1 MFRGVLACGVLG
13 ALGQQGCPDCN
24 LDVTALEKF
33 STNFEVKLYQI
44 DPSDASTG
52 WHPNFCGSVITMPL
66 PPMLPTEHGTIA
78 VDARNFYAKIS
89 SDVQFPTPFS
99 AGPVDLSGHHVR
111 AELHVNGIAGKASW
125 HLDSQMVKGCITV
138 DLPPPITDQIA
149 QMAPMI
155 DAQLQ
160 QAEATAPMM
169 AQQMGLSGSVDGE
182 DCVFLGSV
190 DGAAQFGIVG
200 FSKTHSHP
208 LVVVTPCC
216 GHPPGRNLALKFSDY
231 SDSAGDESIRACQI
245 AEQDAMQTFLT
256 SSPDARAFVTSQI
269 AQHQRHLQA
278 TLQPKSLNTRF
289 NFVPLELAELLVP
302 AEQHCASALAET
314 PAQSVSVA
322 GTVVFAMFSFFVG
335 VAVNQ
340 GLMRQRKVALADQVS
355 A

>member
-1 MFRGVLACGVLG
+1 MG
-13 ALGQQGCPDCN
+13 
-24 LDVTALEKF
+24 
-33 STNFEVKLYQI
+33 
-44 DPSDASTG
+44 
-52 WHPNFCGSVITMPL
+52 
-66 PPMLPTEHGTIA
+66 LPTEQGTIA

-99 AGPVDLSGHHVR
+99 AGPVDLSGHHIR
-111 AELHVNGIAGKASW
+111 GGLHVNGIAGKASW
-125 HLDSQMVKGCITV
+125 HLDSQEEKGCITV

-149 QMAPMI
+149 QMAPMM

-160 QAEATAPMM
+160 QAEAIGPMM
-169 AQQMGLSGSVDGE
+169 AQQMGSTTSVDGE
-182 DCVFLGSV
+182 DCVVLGAP
-190 DGAAQFGIVG
+190 GQPGNVG

-208 LVVVTPCC
+208 LVVL
-216 GHPPGRNLALKFSDY
+216 GIGEPGMLGQMAVKFSDY

-245 AEQDAMQTFLT
+245 SEQDAMQTFLS

>member
-1 MFRGVLACGVLG
+1 
-13 ALGQQGCPDCN
+13 
-24 LDVTALEKF
+24 
-33 STNFEVKLYQI
+33 
-44 DPSDASTG
+44 
-52 WHPNFCGSVITMPL
+52 
-66 PPMLPTEHGTIA
+66 MLPTEHGTIA

-111 AELHVNGIAGKASW
+111 AELHVNGIAGKASY

-138 DLPPPITDQIA
+138 DLPSPITDQIA
-149 QMAPMI
+149 QMAPMM

-160 QAEATAPMM
+160 QAEAIGPMI
-169 AQQMGLSGSVDGE
+169 AQQMGFSSSVDGE
-182 DCVFLGSV
+182 DCVIVGIELSPP
-190 DGAAQFGIVG
+190 DGPAQFGNVG

-208 LVVVTPCC
+208 LVVFTT
-216 GHPPGRNLALKFSDY
+216 GAAGLPGQMALKFSDY

-245 AEQDAMQTFLT
+245 AEQDAMQTFLA

>member
-24 LDVTALEKF
+24 LDVTALENF
-33 STNFEVKLYQI
+33 STNFEVKLYQL
-44 DPSDASTG
+44 DPSDR
-52 WHPNFCGSVITMPL
+52 SVITMPL
-66 PPMLPTEHGTIA
+66 PPMLPTEQGTIA

-111 AELHVNGIAGKASW
+111 AELHVNGIAGKASY

-149 QMAPMI
+149 QMAPMM

-160 QAEATAPMM
+160 QAEAIGPMM
-169 AQQMGLSGSVDGE
+169 AQQMGFSSSVDGE
-182 DCVFLGSV
+182 DCVVFGNEYRREG
-190 DGAAQFGIVG
+190 DQAQVGNVG

-208 LVVVTPCC
+208 LVVFTT
-216 GHPPGRNLALKFSDY
+216 GEAGLPGQMALKFSDY

-245 AEQDAMQTFLT
+245 AEQDAMQTFLA